1 MSRDGDLA
9 LSHEGEGA
17 PLPRLTPPLGIPFR
31 LLPILL
37 STSREAA
44 QVWGGPQQEVGAEV
58 GALEQR
64 TWALCAPGAA
74 PPPSQYSAFGEV
86 QKKSGSRLAWSWWP
100 DGL

>member
-9 LSHEGEGA
+9 LSHEGEGS
-17 PLPRLTPPLGIPFR
+17 PLPRLTPPRGSPSACS
-31 LLPILL
+31 PSSP

-44 QVWGGPQQEVGAEV
+44 QVWGGPQQEAGAEV

-74 PPPSQYSAFGEV
+74 PPPSQCSAFGEV